1 MSKETDELGKTK
13 VKLQAGVSLM
23 TKRIADHGRSAV
35 DADNGAAKI
44 AADAA
49 AGDEKKLAA
58 HIKLTGLAEV
68 HRKQAHDLE
77 TVGLKAKREEIA
89 EVDRQ
94 LTNAVFSDLAA
105 VAMDVYGDISD
116 AAKQISESL
125 ALITPPVANLIHKIN
140 ESVTAL
146 ESVLG
151 PQAAQQL
158 RDRALQGLTNGVRAE
173 LNKNLKAAGIH
184 LFGSLADGDFKSIVG
199 PRLEDISNAISI
211 RMHSHAG
218 ANTVPGRKM
227 YRAIT
232 NISGFH
238 GLTVKIGEVLS
249 LNPDDPSVRRM
260 VELNALEQIKEASG
274 AAA

>member
-1 MSKETDELGKTK
+1 MSKATDELGKTK
-13 VKLQAGVSLM
+13 VKLQADVSLM
-23 TKRIADHGRSAV
+23 TESIADHGRSAV

-105 VAMDVYGDISD
+105 VAMDVSGDISD
-116 AAKQISESL
+116 VAKQLSDSL
-125 ALITPPVANLIHKIN
+125 ALIKPPVANLIHKIN
-140 ESVTAL
+140 DSMTAL

-151 PQAAQQL
+151 KAPAQRL
-158 RDRALQGLTNGVRAE
+158 RDRALEGVTTGVRAE

-184 LFGSLADGDFKSIVG
+184 LFGALADSDFQTIVG
-199 PRLEDISNAISI
+199 PRLQDISNAISA

-218 ANTVPGRKM
+218 ASPVPGRKM
-227 YRAIT
+227 YRAVT
-232 NISGFH
+232 NITGLH
-238 GLTVKIGEVLS
+238 GLNIKVGEILS
-249 LNPDDPSVRRM
+249 LDPDDPSVRRM
-260 VELNALEQIKEASG
+260 VELNALEQINEASG
-274 AAA
+274 AA